1 MISSVGSSSFQYQAQ
16 VKQNYS
22 LSDEQKETL
31 NGIISKYDSENMTDD
46 NKKAMMDEIKSANIP
61 PSKDLKEILDA
72 AGFEPPKKPE
82 GEGAMPPPLN
92 GSKEI
97 PDFILQ
103 CMKKQESGEAKQD
116 DIDQL
121 LQTLQ
126 KNGYDTTGVLFDQKS

>member
-1 MISSVGSSSFQYQAQ
+1 
-16 VKQNYS
+16 
-22 LSDEQKETL
+22 
-31 NGIISKYDSENMTDD
+31 
-46 NKKAMMDEIKSANIP
+46 
-61 PSKDLKEILDA
+61 
-72 AGFEPPKKPE
+72 
-82 GEGAMPPPLN
+82 MPPPLN

-103 CMKKQESGEAKQD
+103 FMKKQESGEAKQD

>member
-61 PSKDLKEILDA
+61 PSKDLKNLK
-72 AGFEPPKKPE
+72 G
-82 GEGAMPPPLN
+82 
-92 GSKEI
+92 KE
-97 PDFILQ
+97 Q
-103 CMKKQESGEAKQD
+103 C
-116 DIDQL
+116 L
-121 LQTLQ
+121 RL
-126 KNGYDTTGVLFDQKS
+126 